1 MSGKSVDRYY
11 YLLAIRVTA
20 DIGFG
25 IAIPALPGSAGTYDA
40 IIKFALIALFVIPS
54 EQALTYAIV
63 SHSASFFP
71 VVIIGMIYFVIGSV
85 RIKDINKGTEASV

>member
-25 IAIPALPGSAGTYDA
+25 IAIPALVAATVGIWADEKFGTQPWILFILLIIAAVTTA
-40 IIKFALIALFVIPS
+40 IYVVRKAYY
-54 EQALTYAIV
+54 YADLYKNG
-63 SHSASFFP
+63 P
-71 VVIIGMIYFVIGSV
+71 E
-85 RIKDINKGTEASV
+85 K